1 MNEELFPKGL
11 SSVARPI
18 LTAILSTNP
27 SSAKLQQVLKPKK
40 NSLLKKFR
48 VCIFTIKERHEI
60 YKSLRK

>member
-40 NSLLKKFR
+40 IKNKHLVNKK
-48 VCIFTIKERHEI
+48 
-60 YKSLRK
+60 KSMFEYLQ